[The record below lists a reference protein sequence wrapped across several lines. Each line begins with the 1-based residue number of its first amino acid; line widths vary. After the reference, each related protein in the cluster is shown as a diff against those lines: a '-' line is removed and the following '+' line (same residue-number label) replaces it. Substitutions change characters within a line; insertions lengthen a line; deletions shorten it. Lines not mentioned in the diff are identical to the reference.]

1 MEIPFLNF
9 DSMHLPIKSEIMD
22 AFESFYDSNWY
33 VLGEKVKT
41 FEEQFCKFNNVSN
54 TIGVSNGL
62 DALFMSLRILEI
74 GKGDEVIIPSNTY
87 IATAIAVSLVG
98 ATPIFVEPLID
109 TFNINPDLIEAVITP
124 KTKAIMPVHL
134 YGQACQMDKI
144 KSIAEKYNVFIVEDN
159 AQSQGS
165 AYNGVYTGSWGDINA
180 TSFYPGKNLGALGDA
195 GAITTN
201 SSDYATK
208 AKVLRNYGSHKKYY
222 NEVIGYNM
230 RLDECQASILSV
242 KLKYIHDWNA
252 QRQTIAKKYFDALN
266 GINGLIL
273 PKVADSA
280 THVYHL
286 FVVRTN
292 KRNDLQDYLL
302 KYGISTLIHYPI
314 PIHLQN
320 AYSHLEFK
328 KGSFPIAEILAETNL
343 SLPLWPGIT
352 DDQISYISD
361 KIRSFFN
368 K

>member
-9 DSMHLPIKSEIMD
+9 DSMHRPIKSEIMD

-33 VLGEKVKT
+33 VLGEKVKI
-41 FEEQFCKFNNVSN
+41 FEKEFCNFNTVSN

-62 DALFMSLRILEI
+62 DALFMALKILDI
-74 GKGDEVIIPSNTY
+74 GQGDEVIIPSNTY

-98 ATPIFVEPLID
+98 ATSIFVEPLIE
-109 TFNINPDLIEAVITP
+109 TFNINPDLIEAAITP

-144 KSIAEKYNVFIVEDN
+144 KSIAEKYKLYIVEDN
-159 AQSQGS
+159 AQSQGAS
-165 AYNGVYTGSWGDINA
+165 YNGVYTGAWGDINA

-201 SSDYATK
+201 NPSYAK
-208 AKVLRNYGSHKKYY
+208 RAKVLRNYGSQKKYY

-242 KLKYIHDWNA
+242 KLKYINDWNT
-252 QRQTIAKKYFDALN
+252 QRQIIAKKYLDALKD
-266 GINGLIL
+266 INDLIL
-273 PKVADSA
+273 PKVADNA

-292 KRNDLQDYLL
+292 KRNELQDYLL
-302 KYGISTLIHYPI
+302 KYGISTMIHYPI
-314 PIHLQN
+314 PIHLQE
-320 AYSHLEFK
+320 AYSHLEIK
-328 KGSFPIAEILAETNL
+328 KGSFPISETLAETNL

-361 KIRSFFN
+361 KIRLFFN